1 MKYLNFFMMTLVAM
15 VCTSC
20 LESNLEELE
29 TYTGNEITSV
39 QGVYYRY
46 YSSDIINASGEQAVK
61 QVSLSVSNIQ
71 KNVEA
76 GTLNFNVSLP
86 TNFPEEE
93 KNNVNV
99 GNLVVVFNIST
110 AAVVEPLDNSPKLGT
125 PGDWSKPNKYKVKAA
140 DGDEKIWTATMNFR

>member
-1 MKYLNFFMMTLVAM
+1 MKYLKFFMMTLVVM

-20 LESNLEELE
+20 LENNLEELK
-29 TYTGNEITSV
+29 TYTGNEITSI

-46 YSSDIINASGEQAVK
+46 YSSDIIDASGEQAVK
-61 QVSLSVSNIQ
+61 QVSLNVSNTQ
-71 KNVEA
+71 KDAEA

-93 KNNVNV
+93 KANVNA

-110 AAVVEPLDNSPKLGT
+110 AAVIEPIGSSPKLGT
-125 PGDWSKPNKYKVKAA
+125 PGDWSKPNEYRVKAA
-140 DGDEKIWTATMNFR
+140 DGNKKVWTVTMNFQ